1 MTNKHPIFQMG
12 QDPDVL
18 TDRINLKNGRAFV
31 DPSRPDLVFMIPKSR
46 VSSGWIRM
54 GPFGEF
60 GAIVRMARGDPLL
73 ALDIDRESVI
83 SLLPKSKLVAPT
95 RQKEPTATK
104 PKKKKPGAQSVRIES
119 IVLHRSGRSAEL
131 LLVPV

>member
-1 MTNKHPIFQMG
+1 MSNKYPIFQMG

-18 TDRINLKNGRAFV
+18 TDRISLKNGRAFV
-31 DPSRPDLVFMIPKSR
+31 DASRPDLVFMIPKSR
-46 VSSGWIRM
+46 VSRGWIRTE
-54 GPFGEF
+54 GEF

-73 ALDIDRESVI
+73 ALDIDSESVI
-83 SLLPKSKLVAPT
+83 SLMPRVAPRRT
-95 RQKEPTATK
+95 SSHKADT
-104 PKKKKPGAQSVRIES
+104 PKKKSQSVRIDG

>member
-1 MTNKHPIFQMG
+1 MSNKYPIFQMG

-18 TDRINLKNGRAFV
+18 TDRISLKNGRAFV
-31 DPSRPDLVFMIPKSR
+31 DASRPDLVFMIPKSR
-46 VSSGWIRM
+46 VSKGWIHHE
-54 GPFGEF
+54 GEF

-73 ALDIDRESVI
+73 ALDIDSESVI
-83 SLLPKSKLVAPT
+83 SLMP
-95 RQKEPTATK
+95 RIATSSHT
-104 PKKKKPGAQSVRIES
+104 PKKKSQKVRIEG